1 MSDLSKEQAASRKK
15 VLLTALLLST
25 PGAVVT
31 GIAALSSHSTTQYAD
46 FIRRSMELV
55 AMFISWWVFTQLQRN
70 QDLGEAD
77 RTRLERA
84 AGLGVAI
91 AMAGSGIVMLV
102 IALSRMSAF
111 EPGGKVTMG
120 LAIAMLGALMNSWFW
135 WRYTVLG
142 REQYSAVIAAQQK
155 LYRAKALVDLCVVT
169 ALAAVV
175 IAPFHPATPY
185 VDLVG
190 SIFVAGYLLW
200 NGLRMAQ
207 FHLGDAKGLFRRLR
221 KHLNNL
227 EVAKIKG

>member
-31 GIAALSSHSTTQYAD
+31 GIAALSSHSTTQFAD

-55 AMFISWWVFTQLQRN
+55 AMFISWWVFIQLQQSQN
-70 QDLGEAD
+70 HDEAE
-77 RTRLERA
+77 RIRLERA
-84 AGLGVAI
+84 AELGVAI
-91 AMAGSGIVMLV
+91 AMAGSGVVMLV
-102 IALSRMSAF
+102 IALSRLSDF
-111 EPGGKVTMG
+111 EPGGNVIMG
-120 LAIAMLGALMNSWFW
+120 LIIAVLGAMMNGWFW
-135 WRYTVLG
+135 RRYILLG
-142 REQYSAVIAAQQK
+142 REQYSAVIASQQK

-169 ALAAVV
+169 ALTAVV
-175 IAPFHPATPY
+175 IAPLHPATPY

-207 FHLGDAKGLFRRLR
+207 SHLGDARSILTRIRQQS
-221 KHLNNL
+221 
-227 EVAKIKG
+227 

>member
-1 MSDLSKEQAASRKK
+1 MTILSKEQAASRKK

-25 PGAVVT
+25 PGVVVT
-31 GIAALSSHSTTQYAD
+31 GIAALSSHSTTQFAD

-70 QDLGEAD
+70 QKLGEED
-77 RTRLERA
+77 RTHLEHA

-102 IALSRMSAF
+102 ITLSRQSAF
-111 EPGGKVTMG
+111 ELGGNVMMG
-120 LAIAMLGALMNSWFW
+120 LIIAVLGALMNGWFW
-135 WRYTVLG
+135 WRYTVLS
-142 REQYSAVIAAQQK
+142 REQYSAVIAVQQK

-169 ALAAVV
+169 ALTAIV

-185 VDLVG
+185 VDLSG

-207 FHLGDAKGLFRRLR
+207 SHLGDAMSIFTRMREQL
-221 KHLNNL
+221 
-227 EVAKIKG
+227 

>member
-1 MSDLSKEQAASRKK
+1 MSVLSKEQAASRKK

-25 PGAVVT
+25 PGVVVT
-31 GIAALSSHSTTQYAD
+31 GIAALSSYSTTQFAD

-55 AMFISWWVFTQLQRN
+55 AMFISWWVFSQLHRN
-70 QDLGEAD
+70 QYIGEAN

-84 AGLGVAI
+84 AGLGVAA
-91 AMAGSGIVMLV
+91 AMAGSGLVMLL
-102 IALSRMSAF
+102 IALSRISAF
-111 EPGGKVTMG
+111 EPGGKVMMG
-120 LAIAMLGALMNSWFW
+120 LVIAMLGALMNSWFW

-169 ALAAVV
+169 ALTAVV
-175 IAPFHPATPY
+175 VAPFHPATPY

-207 FHLGDAKGLFRRLR
+207 FHLGDARSILTRMREQL
-221 KHLNNL
+221 
-227 EVAKIKG
+227 

>member
-1 MSDLSKEQAASRKK
+1 MSVLSKEQAASRKK
-15 VLLTALLLST
+15 VLLTALLLSM

-31 GIAALSSHSTTQYAD
+31 GIAALSSYSTTQFAD

-55 AMFISWWVFTQLQRN
+55 AMFISWWVFSQLHRN
-70 QDLGEAD
+70 QYIGEAN

-84 AGLGVAI
+84 AGLGVAV

-102 IALSRMSAF
+102 IALSRISAF
-111 EPGGKVTMG
+111 EPGGNVMMG
-120 LAIAMLGALMNSWFW
+120 LVIAMLGALMNSWFW
-135 WRYTVLG
+135 WRYSVLG

-175 IAPFHPATPY
+175 IAPFHTATPY

-190 SIFVAGYLLW
+190 SIFVASYLLW

-207 FHLGDAKGLFRRLR
+207 SHLGDARSILTRMREQL
-221 KHLNNL
+221 
-227 EVAKIKG
+227 

>member
-1 MSDLSKEQAASRKK
+1 MTVLSKEQAASRKK

-31 GIAALSSHSTTQYAD
+31 GIAALSSHSTTQFAD

-55 AMFISWWVFTQLQRN
+55 AMFISWWVFSQLQRD
-70 QDLGEAD
+70 QKLGEVD
-77 RTRLERA
+77 HTRLERA

-91 AMAGSGIVMLV
+91 AMGGSGVVMLV
-102 IALSRMSAF
+102 ITLSRLSAF
-111 EPGGKVTMG
+111 EPGGNVMMG
-120 LAIAMLGALMNSWFW
+120 LIIAVLGALMNGWFW
-135 WRYTVLG
+135 WRYTVLS

-175 IAPFHPATPY
+175 IAPFHPVTPY

-207 FHLGDAKGLFRRLR
+207 SHLDGTRSILTRMREQL
-221 KHLNNL
+221 
-227 EVAKIKG
+227 